1 MLSKQPN
8 KKPQVSPKEQM
19 SPNTHNIL
27 LIVIIVI
34 LVGVLGVTVG
44 YIYFESLNHPNT
56 IIINNTQNSTNQTNA
71 NASTSTNSDNS
82 QTTTNPV
89 NNNNGYI
96 SVSDAES
103 IAIKYAQT
111 YEDPQGL
118 PVTLNT
124 NSNGFMDQHLV
135 GPDPDDFV
143 FTLELLVGT
152 QLESID
158 INATSG
164 QVINYYNTG

>member
-1 MLSKQPN
+1 M
-8 KKPQVSPKEQM
+8 
-19 SPNTHNIL
+19 
-27 LIVIIVI
+27 
-34 LVGVLGVTVG
+34 
-44 YIYFESLNHPNT
+44 
-56 IIINNTQNSTNQTNA
+56 NNTTPNSTNQTNT
-71 NASTSTNSDNS
+71 NAITSVNSNN
-82 QTTTNPV
+82 TKTTNPV

-103 IAIKYAQT
+103 IAIKYAQA

-143 FTLELLVGT
+143 FTLELLVGN

-158 INATSG
+158 INATNG
-164 QVINYYNTG
+164 QVINYYNSG

>member
-1 MLSKQPN
+1 MVFKQPSN
-8 KKPQVSPKEQM
+8 TPLVPQKEQL
-19 SPNTHNIL
+19 SFNTPNIL

-34 LVGVLGVTVG
+34 LVGVLGLAVG
-44 YIYFESLNHPNT
+44 YIYFGSSNHPTT
-56 IIINNTQNSTNQTNA
+56 IITNNTQNSTNQTNA
-71 NASTSTNSDNS
+71 NASISTNPDNTK
-82 QTTTNPV
+82 TTTNPV

-96 SVSDAES
+96 STSDAES

-111 YEDPQGL
+111 YENPQGL

-124 NSNGFMDQHLV
+124 NSNGFMDQHMV

-143 FTLELLVGT
+143 FTIELLVGN

-158 INATSG
+158 INATNG
-164 QVINYYNTG
+164 WVINYYNTG